1 MRLGQL
7 VRVAGTLGLILLA
20 LSVVAGFAAA
30 SRSPVVVTKTGWGE
44 EKTGPDASLYSFG
57 AKVVNRSK
65 RDAIGVTVTV
75 RTWRP
80 GGVQDDEDFQI
91 VAIPAGKSFVVAD
104 EHGNLGKARLTRVTA
119 KVHVRS
125 LRPHDKTDR
134 LPGVSRIRLDRHN
147 NAVSAVITNRYLFP
161 FDLQKASAYAVLYNS
176 AGRIIGGGT
185 AFSLWLGRGP
195 KSLQP
200 GRHTQVAIDVSGKMS
215 QVARVE
221 VSATP

>member
-1 MRLGQL
+1 MRLGRP
-7 VRVAGTLGLILLA
+7 VRIGGALGLIALA
-20 LSVVAGFAAA
+20 LLVVAGSAAA
-30 SRSPVVVTKTGWGE
+30 TRSAVVVTKTGWGE
-44 EKTGPDASLYSFG
+44 EKTGADASLYSFG
-57 AKVVNRSK
+57 AKVVNRSR

-75 RTWRP
+75 KTLRP

-91 VAIPAGKSFVVAD
+91 VAIPAGQSFVVAD
-104 EHGNLGKARLTRVTA
+104 EHGNLGKARLTRVTG

-134 LPGVSRIRLDRHN
+134 LPGVSRIRLDRKN

-161 FDLQKASAYAVLYNS
+161 FSLQKATAYAVLYNS
-176 AGRIIGGGT
+176 TGRIIGGGT

-195 KSLQP
+195 KSLKP
-200 GRHTQVAIDVSGKMS
+200 GGHTQVAIDVSGKMS
-215 QVARVE
+215 QVAHVQ

>member
-1 MRLGQL
+1 LGSI
-7 VRVAGTLGLILLA
+7 ALA
-20 LSVVAGFAAA
+20 LLVVAGSAAA
-30 SRSPVVVTKTGWGE
+30 TRSPVVVTKTGWGQAR
-44 EKTGPDASLYSFG
+44 TGAYASLYSFG

-75 RTWRP
+75 TTWRS
-80 GGVQDDEDFQI
+80 GGVHADEDFPV

-125 LRPHDKTDR
+125 TRPHDRTDR
-134 LPGVSRIRLDRHN
+134 LPGVSKIRLDRQSN
-147 NAVSAVITNRYLFP
+147 VVNAVITNRYLFP
-161 FDLQKASAYAVLYNS
+161 FSLQKATAYAVLYNS

-195 KSLQP
+195 KNLQP
-200 GRHTQVAIDVSGKMS
+200 GRHTQVAIDVNGKLS
-215 QVARVE
+215 QVAHVE

>member
-1 MRLGQL
+1 MI
-7 VRVAGTLGLILLA
+7 VLA
-20 LSVVAGFAAA
+20 LLVVAGSAEAT
-30 SRSPVVVTKTGWGE
+30 RSSVVVTKTGWGQAR
-44 EKTGPDASLYSFG
+44 TGPYASLYSFG

-75 RTWRP
+75 TTWRS
-80 GGVQDDEDFQI
+80 GGVKADEDFPV

-125 LRPHDKTDR
+125 MRPHDRTDR
-134 LPGVSRIRLDRHN
+134 LPGASRIRLDRKN
-147 NAVSAVITNRYLFP
+147 NVVSAVIKNRYLFP
-161 FDLQKASAYAVLYNS
+161 FSLQKATAYAVLYNS

-185 AFSLWLGRGP
+185 LFSLWLGRGP
-195 KSLQP
+195 KSLRP
-200 GRHTQVAIDVSGKMS
+200 GGHTQVAMDVTGKMS
-215 QVARVE
+215 QVAHVQ